1 MAGWTEWRCFLGELK
16 GHAGIPLIL
25 ASDEEHGRGIQ
36 LSLYAGRTI
45 EDMKLHSGA
54 SRLMPRSFR
63 WGWARRP
70 LDPASNQLLE
80 HSRQFLG
87 CCYKYNLYYV
97 LALQETPLQMLVI
110 FSGHILLI
118 F

>member
-1 MAGWTEWRCFLGELK
+1 MLLGGAEGARRNPPYNSIGQRARARDFLWADL
-16 GHAGIPLIL
+16 L
-25 ASDEEHGRGIQ
+25 Q

-45 EDMKLHSGA
+45 EDMKLHWGA

-97 LALQETPLQMLVI
+97 LALQETPLQMLVV

-118 F
+118 L